1 MVEDS
6 EWLRASTSS
15 KGVVNGFTM
24 LSRGSGGAKRALEL
38 SCTECFSV
46 RVSEYLAENFI
57 SKVLRGWNSV

>member
-1 MVEDS
+1 M
-6 EWLRASTSS
+6 SS